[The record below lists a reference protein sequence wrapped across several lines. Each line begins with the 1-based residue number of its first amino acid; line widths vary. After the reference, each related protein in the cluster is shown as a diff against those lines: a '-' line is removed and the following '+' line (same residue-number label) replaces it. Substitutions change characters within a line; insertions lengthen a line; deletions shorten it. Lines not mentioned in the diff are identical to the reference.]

1 MGTHRRRAQKVLFS
15 HLKPGTDPYASLFE
29 PHRRSG
35 HFFNKVPVA
44 RDVAPKDV
52 APETTDNKEKL

>member
-1 MGTHRRRAQKVLFS
+1 MNFS
-15 HLKPGTDPYASLFE
+15 HLKPGTDPYASLFK

-52 APETTDNKEKL
+52 LHKLLITKRNYE

>member
-1 MGTHRRRAQKVLFS
+1 MNFS

-52 APETTDNKEKL
+52 APQTTDNKEKL